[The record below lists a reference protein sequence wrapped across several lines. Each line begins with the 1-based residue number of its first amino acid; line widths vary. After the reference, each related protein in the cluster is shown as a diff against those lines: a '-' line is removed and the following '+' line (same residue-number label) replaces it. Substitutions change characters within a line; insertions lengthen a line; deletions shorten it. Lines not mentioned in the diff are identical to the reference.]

1 MPPDA
6 REKACRMHLLQ
17 LWLSAAILIHVAIG
31 AVLLRDAWRE
41 RRHRRSLEA
50 RLAALRPGPA
60 RVAVDSLRSNPPK
73 TSAV

>member
-1 MPPDA
+1 
-6 REKACRMHLLQ
+6 MHLLQ

-50 RLAALRPGPA
+50 RLAALRPSPA
-60 RVAVDSLRSNPPK
+60 PAAMDALRGDAPALGGLNRI
-73 TSAV
+73 